1 MMENKKKAISRG
13 YTFEVESWEN
23 DGDHCQTK
31 FLTVESESE
40 ARLIS
45 RICKELFP
53 KLGNTMDGE
62 GYRILK
68 KFISDNTEMFE
79 SIDKPESYVSELS
92 YKLMGGSE
100 WYDYRVLESFT
111 IAYSEH
117 DVFLT
122 EVKF

>member
-1 MMENKKKAISRG
+1 MENKKKVISRG
-13 YTFEVESWEN
+13 YTFEAKSWEN
-23 DGDHCQTK
+23 DGDNYKTK
-31 FLTVESESE
+31 HHTVELESE

-45 RICKELFP
+45 RLCKELFP

-68 KFISDNTEMFE
+68 RFISDNTEMFE
-79 SIDKPESYVSELS
+79 SIVSPESYVRDLS
-92 YKLMGGSE
+92 YELMGGSE
-100 WYDYRVLESFT
+100 WYDFRVLENFT
-111 IAYSEH
+111 ITYSEH